1 MRKRATPNFGSE
13 MNLISSLE
21 KIVGKR
27 HVLTGDKVT
36 RRFRKGF
43 RSGEGEALAV
53 VKPGTLLEQ
62 WKVLQ
67 ACVDAGK
74 IVIMQA
80 ANTGLTEGSTPKGT
94 YDREVV
100 LINTR
105 RMDQLQLINGGKQ
118 VLSFPGVSAVR
129 ANGSN

>member
-13 MNLISSLE
+13 VNFISSLE

-67 ACVDAGK
+67 ACIDAGK

-80 ANTGLTEGSTPKGT
+80 ANTGLTEGFTPKVLRALKT
-94 YDREVV
+94 RSFLVRVFREIF
-100 LINTR
+100 LAGR
-105 RMDQLQLINGGKQ
+105 RSGIDESLKIFER
-118 VLSFPGVSAVR
+118 VT
-129 ANGSN
+129 